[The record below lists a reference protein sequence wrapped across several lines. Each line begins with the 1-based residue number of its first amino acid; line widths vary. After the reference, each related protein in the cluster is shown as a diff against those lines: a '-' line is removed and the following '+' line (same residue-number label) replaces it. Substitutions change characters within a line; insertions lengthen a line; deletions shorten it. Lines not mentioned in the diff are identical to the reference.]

1 MYDVSH
7 PDGTNSYGAAIENM
21 PLIEA
26 IPDENQIMRYKLVTL
41 PKNTVKLPVIT
52 LASSALSFSTANE
65 QQTISPSTT
74 NGNDGKNG
82 YTFILH
88 NADAA
93 DLFVAAGGGVEQR
106 GGTVPVFLSDAERKK
121 SISVIGKTFS
131 LIARST
137 TAKIVTQI
145 TIIGNETG
153 AVTTVPITVNSN
165 A

>member
-1 MYDVSH
+1 MGFLDNTSQTIDAILTKKGRELLARGNNEFKITKFALGDDEIDYALYDVSH

-74 NGNDGKNG
+74 NGNDGKNDTPLY
-82 YTFILH
+82 YTTQMQQIY
-88 NADAA
+88 
-93 DLFVAAGGGVEQR
+93 
-106 GGTVPVFLSDAERKK
+106 LSQLVVVLNKEVVRYQY
-121 SISVIGKTFS
+121 S
-131 LIARST
+131 
-137 TAKIVTQI
+137 
-145 TIIGNETG
+145 
-153 AVTTVPITVNSN
+153 
-165 A
+165 